1 MSDTTDL
8 RDLDIQIAKALGYRF
23 EREPYMNA
31 ENTLIFYPDGRQAYT
46 KTFRMEQRPSAVFAP
61 NQIYDAISNW
71 SGDLNAAASLPI
83 DEGYRLVVTVSHDQK
98 AIATFQYW
106 SVLSEIWFS
115 DIERAADTEAEARAL
130 AWLARHEGKL
140 QAAKTNAGSQST

>member
-8 RDLDIQIAKALGYRF
+8 RELDIQIAKALGWQLVRGEHSWELY
-23 EREPYMNA
+23 A
-31 ENTLIFYPDGRQAYT
+31 PDGSGRNS
-46 KTFRMEQRPSAVFAP
+46 TFDVDRWTEDRAWANIWYQEDYRSFAH
-61 NQIYDAISNW
+61 YS
-71 SGDLNAAASLPI
+71 SVLNAAASLPI

-140 QAAKTNAGSQST
+140 QAAKTNAGSLS